1 MKDFEFNSTLSEW
14 TAFGGTAF
22 GGTAF
27 CSAAT
32 RFPRAAVA
40 GGACPNRRGGVG
52 SIGLAAAPGS

>member
-14 TAFGGTAF
+14 TAF